1 MQELEDIRNLAY
13 VCSVSHVVLNATG
26 GTRVDLRMIAQLRAA
41 WKLRAGLLDTAL
53 QALGEGKGK
62 DTHSLKPGRVVPQM
76 IVLLRYSCTP
86 SGSCQ
91 LTSVIVQMRQ
101 LQSPN
106 SPGAPRLYV
115 SQAYSQRWVGFYSAA
130 HYLLQMPDGCS

>member
-1 MQELEDIRNLAY
+1 M
-13 VCSVSHVVLNATG
+13 LNATG

-76 IVLLRYSCTP
+76 IVLLRYCCTA
-86 SGSCQ
+86 SE
-91 LTSVIVQMRQ
+91 
-101 LQSPN
+101 
-106 SPGAPRLYV
+106 
-115 SQAYSQRWVGFYSAA
+115 
-130 HYLLQMPDGCS
+130 